1 VADIFQEV
9 DEEVRQDRLNRLW
22 KKYAPLLIGAAV
34 LIVLATAGV
43 TGWRQYVASQRL
55 KASDTMIAALT
66 QAGSG
71 DRAGAIKALDSLA
84 QDAREP
90 YVTLALLRAAGLRAE
105 GGDSKGAA
113 AAYAEVARVTTDKDI
128 KELAEVMGAVQDAS
142 DQAPDSAIA
151 RLKTLAEAGGPWHN
165 VAREYLAYALFKK
178 GDVAQARQIW
188 TQIGQDAEASAPLK
202 ARAAEL
208 LSATAGSG
216 EPAKAPPAAAPAAP
230 AAAAPPAVAP
240 PATPAAPPATSPDP
254 KGKN

>member
-9 DEEVRQDRLNRLW
+9 DDEVRQDRLNRLW
-22 KKYAPLLIGAAV
+22 KKYAPVLIGAAV

-71 DRAGAIKALDSLA
+71 DRAGAITALDALA
-84 QDAREP
+84 RDAREP
-90 YVTLALLRAAGLRAE
+90 YATLALLRAAGLRAE
-105 GGDSKGAA
+105 SGDSKGAA

-128 KELAEVMGAVQDAS
+128 KELAEVMGAVQEAS

-151 RLKTLAEAGGPWHN
+151 RLKTLADAGGPWHN

-178 GDVAQARQIW
+178 GDLAQARQIW
-188 TQIGQDAEASAPLK
+188 TQITQDAEASAPLK
-202 ARAAEL
+202 TRAAEL

-216 EPAKAPPAAAPAAP
+216 EPTQAPPAGAAPPAAPAVVAPPPPAAAPAA
-230 AAAAPPAVAP
+230 
-240 PATPAAPPATSPDP
+240 SPDS